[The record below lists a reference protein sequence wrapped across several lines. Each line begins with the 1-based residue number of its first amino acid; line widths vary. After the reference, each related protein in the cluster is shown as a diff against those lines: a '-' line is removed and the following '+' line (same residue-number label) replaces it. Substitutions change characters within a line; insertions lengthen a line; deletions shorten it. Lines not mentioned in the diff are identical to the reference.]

1 MYKIKNI
8 KGQYEFTGHVFNTK
22 EEVIAVLTAYS
33 DIDFLKS
40 AYAKKNHIETLE
52 EYLTRLQDNV
62 KRLEWLLE
70 FGHWTLEQEQPI

>member
-8 KGQYEFTGHVFNTK
+8 KGQYEFTGHTFDTL
-22 EEVIAVLTAYS
+22 EQVIVVLTAYS

-52 EYLTRLQDNV
+52 EYLERLQDDV
-62 KRLEWLLE
+62 KRLNWLLE
-70 FGHWTLEQEQPI
+70 FGHWTLEQE